1 MRECCWGRREGRHRG
16 VFVVFHC
23 VFGTA
28 NDVGGTG
35 TGTVYAGTVVQ
46 VQGLMKLFTCKKT
59 CSEHFTHATISLQVH
74 SSFTV
79 LYTNKYSNQLKCLK
93 VNVPESQTLQ
103 PSQ

>member
-59 CSEHFTHATISLQVH
+59 CSEHFTHATISVVTGTFTAVPVVTSIFLQ
-74 SSFTV
+74 F
-79 LYTNKYSNQLKCLK
+79 YTQIHIQINQ
-93 VNVPESQTLQ
+93 V
-103 PSQ
+103 